1 MLLLI
6 FKSMVLF
13 RGCVS
18 HSCPE
23 FNIVVVCFACGYAL
37 ANQGMDTR
45 LIQDYLGHRNI
56 RHTVLYTA
64 SNVERFRKVWQ
75 NQPVL

>member
-23 FNIVVVCFACGYAL
+23 FNIVVVCFLAL
-37 ANQGMDTR
+37 
-45 LIQDYLGHRNI
+45 NI
-56 RHTVLYTA
+56 ENFRWLY
-64 SNVERFRKVWQ
+64 
-75 NQPVL
+75 

>member
-18 HSCPE
+18 HLCPE
-23 FNIVVVCFACGYAL
+23 FNVVVVCFFSIKY
-37 ANQGMDTR
+37 
-45 LIQDYLGHRNI
+45 
-56 RHTVLYTA
+56 
-64 SNVERFRKVWQ
+64 
-75 NQPVL
+75 

>member
-23 FNIVVVCFACGYAL
+23 FNVVVVCFFSIKY
-37 ANQGMDTR
+37 
-45 LIQDYLGHRNI
+45 
-56 RHTVLYTA
+56 
-64 SNVERFRKVWQ
+64 
-75 NQPVL
+75 